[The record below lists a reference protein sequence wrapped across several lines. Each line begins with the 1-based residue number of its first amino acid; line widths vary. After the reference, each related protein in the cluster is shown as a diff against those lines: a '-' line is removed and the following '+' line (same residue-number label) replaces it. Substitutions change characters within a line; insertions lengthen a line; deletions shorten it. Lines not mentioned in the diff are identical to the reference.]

1 MDLLNKIFIKNPKK
15 LVEEKNTNSI
25 ENNKV
30 SNTNVPQQ
38 LMEVH
43 KNKIINQIKSTK
55 KKKMKDHIKSTED
68 AFLKQNF
75 LTNYQQNIEG
85 SLKKN
90 KI

>member
-1 MDLLNKIFIKNPKK
+1 
-15 LVEEKNTNSI
+15 
-25 ENNKV
+25 
-30 SNTNVPQQ
+30 
-38 LMEVH
+38 MEVH
-43 KNKIINQIKSTK
+43 KNKIINQIKSTVNS
-55 KKKMKDHIKSTED
+55 KMKDHIKSTED